1 MPTQPTKSWAHLREI
16 SSTRRLLASS
26 NSAGIIDAEEKSTQA
41 HYAPQSLTGATISI
55 SGINAIGAGVHFYDD
70 DIEDDANLNLDSD
83 YELPAL
89 RSPTSPNSG
98 ADTSGVS
105 IQVYSDDI
113 EDDAN
118 LDLDAV
124 YELPALRSPTS
135 PNSGADASGARIQL
149 CSDNFDVETI
159 LNLNKVYELPAF
171 LKASSPNSGA
181 NPISTGIQLQFHDD
195 DSSSDAEL
203 NLDVQYENL
212 ASEPA
217 SHNTLRNRS
226 SLIES
231 PYHLLNRTEVASS
244 QHPLQAA
251 TSSAVSWESSP
262 PSHKCPR
269 RVSLAM
275 EQEKNS
281 TLRPPTPHGD
291 FDASPRLG
299 KRKSSRL
306 TLEPGDADEPAAP
319 KRQRAELI
327 DKDIPWKD
335 TARAPAGVDRQ
346 MNNKQ
351 QATRRKDTNENT
363 DIENQEPEEFAPIFT
378 LLTKDQLKV
387 QNLVLNEKKNVFFTG
402 AAGTGKSVL
411 MKLMIARLRGTYKE
425 NPGKIAVTASTAL
438 AACHIGGI
446 TLHSWGGVGL
456 GKDDV
461 NKLVKN
467 IRRNQNAVKRWR
479 ETEILIIDEIS
490 MIDGAL
496 FDKMESIA
504 RRLRPERK
512 NQPFGGIQLVITGD
526 FFQLP
531 PVPDAEGQGT
541 KFAFEACS
549 WPRSVRHTVLLTEVF
564 RQKDPGTPSPLNQ
577 LLNVNYYKS
586 SQRC

>member
-1 MPTQPTKSWAHLREI
+1 
-16 SSTRRLLASS
+16 LASS
-26 NSAGIIDAEEKSTQA
+26 NSAEIIDAEEKSTQA

-55 SGINAIGAGVHFYDD
+55 SGINTIGAGVHFYDD
-70 DIEDDANLNLDSD
+70 DIEDDANLDLDAD

-98 ADTSGVS
+98 ADTSGAS

-118 LDLDAV
+118 LDLNAV
-124 YELPALRSPTS
+124 YELPALRRATS
-135 PNSGADASGARIQL
+135 PNSGADAIGARIQL

-159 LNLNKVYELPAF
+159 LNPNKVYELPAF
-171 LKASSPNSGA
+171 LRASSPNSGA

-203 NLDVQYENL
+203 NLDVQYEDL
-212 ASEPA
+212 TSEPA

-231 PYHLLNRTEVASS
+231 PYHLLYRTEVASS
-244 QHPLQAA
+244 QHPLQDA

-262 PSHKCPR
+262 PSPKCPR

-291 FDASPRLG
+291 FDASSRLG
-299 KRKSSRL
+299 KRKSSRSIR
-306 TLEPGDADEPAAP
+306 EPGDADEPAAP
-319 KRQRAELI
+319 KRQRAEPI

-351 QATRRKDTNENT
+351 QATRRKDTN
-363 DIENQEPEEFAPIFT
+363 DIENQEPEAFAAIFT

-387 QNLVLNEKKNVFFTG
+387 RNLVLNEKKNVFFTG

-425 NPGKIAVTASTAL
+425 NPEKLAVTASTGL

-504 RRLRPERK
+504 RRLRPKRK

-531 PVPDAEGQGT
+531 PVPDAEGPGT

-549 WPRSVRHTVLLTEVF
+549 WPRSVQHTVLLTEVF